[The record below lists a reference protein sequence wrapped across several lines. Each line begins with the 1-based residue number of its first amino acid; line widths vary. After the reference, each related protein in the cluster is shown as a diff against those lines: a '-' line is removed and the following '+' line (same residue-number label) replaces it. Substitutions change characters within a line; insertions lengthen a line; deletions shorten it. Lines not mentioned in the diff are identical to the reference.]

1 MVVTDFPSFFF
12 CFDNHNNSNGNNI
25 NDNDNDS
32 AIDGDNKQT
41 TMTTITIRH
50 NSIQFNNSI
59 DNSLAGDDTGSLSVH
74 HNLT

>member
-1 MVVTDFPSFFF
+1 MVVTDFPSFFS
-12 CFDNHNNSNGNNI
+12 FDNHNNSNGNNI
-25 NDNDNDS
+25 NDNDNDN

-41 TMTTITIRH
+41 TMTTTTIRH

-59 DNSLAGDDTGSLSVH
+59 DNSLVMTQAGSLSVH